1 MKDAERTAIE
11 QKWGEALSELKPT
24 GPCLTA
30 RELIEVAER
39 GERARYYDRHIEH
52 LAICSA
58 CREAVR
64 EMSEADLVR
73 KQAGSGLPVSIARWF
88 TFPRLAFAI
97 PAAMAVV
104 ACAFLLAKSG
114 WIGGSSGPEPIASHD
129 KANRGRNPS
138 DPNINPLGVKGE
150 KGSRLVQDGPE
161 RRSDPRSIVAPGKKV
176 PSVRSTLVASNWT
189 IKGGRHI
196 YNGIDLPDDAQLF
209 ASALTEGPTVDRGS
223 AGGRLRKRPNI
234 EAGPSEPK
242 VVASW
247 LDDPVEGNSA
257 LVETNP
263 TFRLAADDAESR
275 TVRILQV
282 EADGSR
288 TEISGALAVTGD
300 DKPRSQLSATLRGG
314 TSLKRGRDYVLEV
327 RAKTDELIG
336 GTKVDSEKTTAW
348 RFRVLS
354 ENELS
359 QYRWAKANEAN
370 LPVVAAIAFSRLGQ
384 YGDAERVCRVLD
396 KQFLKGKSGG
406 NSQTQPIERSSTW
419 LRWRKAIL
427 GEYERRVSK
436 PEE

>member
-24 GPCLTA
+24 GPCLTV

-39 GERARYYDRHIEH
+39 GERARHYYRHLEH
-52 LAICSA
+52 LALCSA

-64 EMSEADLVR
+64 EMTEADLVR
-73 KQAGSGLPVSIARWF
+73 SQSGSAFSGSIARWF
-88 TFPRLAFAI
+88 TFPRLAFAV

-104 ACAFLLAKSG
+104 ACVLLLARSG
-114 WIGGSSGPEPIASHD
+114 WFGGSTGPEPIASHD
-129 KANRGRNPS
+129 KANGDGHRT
-138 DPNINPLGVKGE
+138 DPNINPGSVNGE
-150 KGSRLVQDGPE
+150 KGSRLVQDGLE
-161 RRSDPRSIVAPGKKV
+161 KRTDPGSTVAPGKKGS
-176 PSVRSTLVASNWT
+176 SVRSTLVASNWT
-189 IKGGRHI
+189 IRGGRHI

-209 ASALTEGPTVDRGS
+209 ARALTEGPTVDRGS
-223 AGGRLRKRPNI
+223 AGGALRKRPNV
-234 EAGPSEPK
+234 ETGPSERK
-242 VVASW
+242 VVANW

-263 TFRLAADDAESR
+263 TFRLAADDAYSR
-275 TVRILQV
+275 TVRILQI

-288 TEISGALAVTGD
+288 TEVSGALAVTGG
-300 DKPRSQLSATLRGG
+300 DKPRSQLSAALHGG
-314 TSLKRGRDYVLEV
+314 TRLKRGHDYVLEV

-336 GTKVDSEKTTAW
+336 GTKVDSEKTIAW
-348 RFRVLS
+348 RFRILS

-359 QYRWAKANEAN
+359 QYRWAKANEAK

-396 KQFLKGKSGG
+396 KQSLKGKSGG

-427 GEYERRVSK
+427 GQYERRVSK

>member
-11 QKWGEALSELKPT
+11 QKWGEALIDLKPT

-39 GERARYYDRHIEH
+39 GARARHYDSHIEH
-52 LAICSA
+52 LALCSA

-64 EMSEADLVR
+64 EMTEADLVR
-73 KQAGSGLPVSIARWF
+73 SQTGAALPGSIARWI
-88 TFPRLAFAI
+88 TFPRLAVAI
-97 PAAMAVV
+97 PTAMAVV
-104 ACAFLLAKSG
+104 ACAFLLARSG
-114 WIGGSSGPEPIASHD
+114 WFGGTTRPEPIASHD
-129 KANRGRNPS
+129 KAGGGGNRS
-138 DPNINPLGVKGE
+138 DPNINPGGVKGE

-161 RRSDPRSIVAPGKKV
+161 KRTDPGSIVAPGNKG

-189 IKGGRHI
+189 VRGGRHI

-209 ASALTEGPTVDRGS
+209 AKALTEGPTVDRGS
-223 AGGRLRKRPNI
+223 AGGQLRKRPNI
-234 EAGPSEPK
+234 EAGPSEPI
-242 VVASW
+242 VVANW

-288 TEISGALAVTGD
+288 TEISGALAVTGG
-300 DKPRSQLSATLRGG
+300 DKPRSQLSAALRSG
-314 TSLKRGRDYVLEV
+314 TSLKRGHDYVLEV

-359 QYRWAKANEAN
+359 QYRWAKANEVK

-384 YGDAERVCRVLD
+384 YGDAERICRVLD
-396 KQFLKGKSGG
+396 KQSLKGKSGG
-406 NSQTQPIERSSTW
+406 NSQTQPIERSSKW

-427 GEYERRVSK
+427 GQYERRISK